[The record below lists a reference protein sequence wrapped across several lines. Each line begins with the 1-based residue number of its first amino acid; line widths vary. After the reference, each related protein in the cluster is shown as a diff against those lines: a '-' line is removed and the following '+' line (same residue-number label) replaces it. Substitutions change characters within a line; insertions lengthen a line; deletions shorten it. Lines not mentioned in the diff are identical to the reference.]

1 MVQREPELAA
11 LLEGMDLPEEDAQ
24 LTGFLQDLKSDPE
37 KTNKVAKK
45 LQEKYVREEEVAA

>member
-1 MVQREPELAA
+1 MA

-37 KTNKVAKK
+37 KTKKVADK
-45 LQEKYVREEEVAA
+45 LKEKYVTEEEVDA